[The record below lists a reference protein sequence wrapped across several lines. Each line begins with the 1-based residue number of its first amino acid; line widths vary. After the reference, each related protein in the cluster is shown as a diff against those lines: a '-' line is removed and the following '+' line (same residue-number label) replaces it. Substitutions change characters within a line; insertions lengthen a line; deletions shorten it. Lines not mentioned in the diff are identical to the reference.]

1 MEQILTHVVKFT
13 RVLHDAGIKVSSSE
27 VIDLCQALQVIDI
40 GNRQEFRAAN
50 VATLIRTRDDLERF
64 DELFSRYWDQ
74 MSGLGADPERKS
86 DDRRPTTDAPSSG
99 SEPVQPRGV
108 SHERSGDPEE
118 PTPAALEQLQYSASE
133 ALLHKD
139 IGAMSLEEL
148 NTARKI
154 VSELVRALA
163 NYRGRRYSR
172 GGSGSQLDFRRIFR
186 RSAPYGEYAMRLA
199 FRRRREKKTRLMF
212 LCDVSGSMEAY
223 SAFLIQFIYALRQE
237 LPRVA
242 VGVFSTRMTMI
253 TDLLNGGDIQ
263 SSLQKV
269 TARVRDWGGGT
280 DIGGCLR
287 EFNEKYARLVLRSK
301 TLMVILS
308 DGWDRGDARLMQSQ
322 IELLSRRVYKL
333 IWLNPLLGRKGYMPL
348 CRGILTALPHMDYF
362 LPAHSLASLKQ
373 LSRTL
378 RTELR

>member
-1 MEQILTHVVKFT
+1 VV
-13 RVLHDAGIKVSSSE
+13 
-27 VIDLCQALQVIDI
+27 DI

-64 DELFSRYWDQ
+64 DELFNRYWDQ
-74 MSGLGADPERKS
+74 MSAPGADPEREG
-86 DDRRPTTDAPSSG
+86 DDDSQAADASAAG
-99 SEPVQPRGV
+99 SEASQQRSV
-108 SHERSGDPEE
+108 SHDDSADPEE
-118 PTPAALEQLQYSASE
+118 PSAAALEQLQYSANE
-133 ALLHKD
+133 ALMHKD
-139 IGAMSLEEL
+139 IGVMSPEEL
-148 NTARKI
+148 NAARKI
-154 VSELVRALA
+154 VSELVHALA
-163 NYRGRRYSR
+163 NYRGRRYGR

-186 RSAPYGEYAMRLA
+186 RSAPYGEFAARLA
-199 FRRRREKKTRLMF
+199 FRRRREKKTRLML

-223 SAFLIQFIYALRQE
+223 SAFLIQLIYALRQE
-237 LPRVA
+237 LPQVS

-253 TDLLNGGDIQ
+253 TDLLDGRDIQ
-263 SSLQKV
+263 SSLQEV

-287 EFNEKYARLVLRSK
+287 EFNEQYARLVLRSR
-301 TLMVILS
+301 TLMVVLS
-308 DGWDRGDARLMQSQ
+308 DGWDRGDARMMQNQ

-348 CRGILTALPHMDYF
+348 CRGILTALPYMDYF

-373 LSRTL
+373 LSHTL

>member
-1 MEQILTHVVKFT
+1 M
-13 RVLHDAGIKVSSSE
+13 
-27 VIDLCQALQVIDI
+27 
-40 GNRQEFRAAN
+40 
-50 VATLIRTRDDLERF
+50 
-64 DELFSRYWDQ
+64 
-74 MSGLGADPERKS
+74 
-86 DDRRPTTDAPSSG
+86 
-99 SEPVQPRGV
+99 
-108 SHERSGDPEE
+108 
-118 PTPAALEQLQYSASE
+118 
-133 ALLHKD
+133 
-139 IGAMSLEEL
+139 
-148 NTARKI
+148 
-154 VSELVRALA
+154 
-163 NYRGRRYSR
+163 
-172 GGSGSQLDFRRIFR
+172 
-186 RSAPYGEYAMRLA
+186 
-199 FRRRREKKTRLMF
+199 
-212 LCDVSGSMEAY
+212 
-223 SAFLIQFIYALRQE
+223 
-237 LPRVA
+237 A